1 MLDGQPYDPSD
12 PELLALRQRAQRLT
26 AARSGI
32 EGDAA
37 DQAIL
42 SDLLGTWNGAVI
54 RAPFAVD
61 YGLHIHFGPG
71 CFVNY
76 NCVFLDVAEI
86 RIGARV
92 HIGPAVQL
100 LTADHPRE
108 VARRAAG
115 EEYGRPIRIGDDVWI
130 EAGALV
136 LLGVRIGDGAI
147 LGAGA
152 VVTRD
157 VAAGATVAGNPARP
171 VGQAAARATP

>member
-1 MLDGQPYDPSD
+1 MQIGPARRAMLAGLPYDAGH
-12 PELLALRQRAQRLT
+12 PELLALRQRAQRLILRRT
-26 AARSGI
+26 GI
-32 EGDAA
+32 ERDKD

-42 SDLLGTWNGAVI
+42 SELLGTRNGAVI
-54 RAPFAVD
+54 RAPFFVD

-92 HIGPAVQL
+92 QIGPGVQL

-108 VARRAAG
+108 TGRRATG
-115 EEYGRPIRIGDDVWI
+115 EESGRPITIGDDVWI
-130 EAGALV
+130 GGAALV
-136 LLGVRIGDGAI
+136 MPGITVGNGAI
-147 LGAGA
+147 IGSGA

-157 VAAGATVAGNPARP
+157 VPDSATVVGNPARP
-171 VGQAAARATP
+171 R